1 VRLPADNHVHTQWS
15 WDAGAGDMVATCE
28 RAVAIGLPVVAFTEH
43 LDHTVTF
50 VPEHIALAEPLAQHL
65 DGTRL
70 VPPPFDVA
78 GYLGHVEECRQ
89 RFPDLRIL
97 SGLEIGE
104 PHWHAD
110 AVRAVLAAGTF
121 DRLLGSL
128 HCLPDGDTY
137 AEPPGLFATRG
148 LDEVFR
154 EYLLEIPRLV
164 EGSTDF
170 SVLAHIDY
178 PLRYW
183 RSTEPVDLA
192 SFEEE
197 FRVALTA
204 VAAGGRALEINTVLP
219 LDAVVLRW
227 WFDVGGEA
235 ITFGSDAH
243 EPEDLASGFAEAVEL
258 AEASG
263 FRPGDAP
270 HELWGRGLVL

>member
-1 VRLPADNHVHTQWS
+1 
-15 WDAGAGDMVATCE
+15 MVATCE
-28 RAVAIGLPVVAFTEH
+28 RAVAIGVPVVAFTEH

-50 VPEHIALAEPLAQHL
+50 VPEHIALAEPLARHL

-78 GYLGHVEECRQ
+78 GYLETVDECRQ

-128 HCLPDGDTY
+128 HCLPDGGTY

-148 LDEVFR
+148 LEEVFR

-164 EGSTDF
+164 EGSADF

-183 RSTEPVDLA
+183 RSTEPVDLT

-197 FRVALTA
+197 FRVAL
-204 VAAGGRALEINTVLP
+204 
-219 LDAVVLRW
+219 
-227 WFDVGGEA
+227 
-235 ITFGSDAH
+235 
-243 EPEDLASGFAEAVEL
+243 
-258 AEASG
+258 
-263 FRPGDAP
+263 
-270 HELWGRGLVL
+270 